1 MRYDTDGWCLK
12 QAAFITNSIDKLLN
26 THRTTNHL
34 KTYSLCVFWWAL
46 SDACLVRIMTKFE
59 YIGYV
64 IWTQEALQSLQSP
77 ILGAVTSHVILP
89 FKFTLIQKG
98 MEWRKG
104 LQLIVGVIFY
114 LMTWVKNYLYLWL
127 DSCHSFLGLKI
138 TLPLQ

>member
-26 THRTTNHL
+26 TRRTTNHL
-34 KTYSLCVFWWAL
+34 KTFSLCVFWWAL

-59 YIGYV
+59 YIGFV
-64 IWTQEALQSLQSP
+64 IWTQVALQSLRSL
-77 ILGAVTSHVILP
+77 IFHVILP

-114 LMTWVKNYLYLWL
+114 LMTWVKNHTGNS
-127 DSCHSFLGLKI
+127 SCDDFVSL
-138 TLPLQ
+138 